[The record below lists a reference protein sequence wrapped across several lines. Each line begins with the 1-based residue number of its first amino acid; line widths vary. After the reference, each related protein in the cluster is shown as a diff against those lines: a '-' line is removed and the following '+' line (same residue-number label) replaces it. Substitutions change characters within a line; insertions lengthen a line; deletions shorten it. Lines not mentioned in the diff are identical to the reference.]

1 MMGACLSMFFI
12 KSWVILSSS
21 STSFMFRGT
30 PPPGTETGPGGDGVD
45 EGLVFIGWLKEDG
58 GDVIALG

>member
-30 PPPGTETGPGGDGVD
+30 PPPGMETGPGGDGCPHPTKNPRNTVQMM
-45 EGLVFIGWLKEDG
+45 LK
-58 GDVIALG
+58 